1 MRQVNVSIVALI
13 LLGFTYSARGENIP
27 SGAVPEVDME
37 PWERYFKKA
46 VVNLFEEDE
55 EGNLNFVCTAT
66 AFERKG
72 KKYYFVSAA
81 HCVGDDDTDHEKIIT
96 RPSNWYIT
104 FRDSPE
110 KHFFPAKI
118 VVAGYQH
125 RLNDFLVLEAELEH
139 PVPTMP
145 LASGD
150 PHNGEIVSNMASPHN
165 LGKLLF
171 RGLVSIESVD
181 RTILVG
187 EDEVN
192 WKGTAVL
199 QINVGGGS
207 SGSAIVSHRQRGI
220 VAILI
225 GMNSSSL
232 AYAIPVSK
240 FKQFWAEFNAK
251 KYKWYRPE
259 DNSGKPGK
267 NKKSK
272 KTLQVDGRIDTA
284 DYRGD

>member
-1 MRQVNVSIVALI
+1 MRQVNAGIVALT
-13 LLGFTYSARGENIP
+13 LLGFAYSARGENLS
-27 SGAVPEVDME
+27 SGAVAEVDME
-37 PWERYFKKA
+37 PWEREFKKA
-46 VVNLFEEDE
+46 TVNLFEEDE

-66 AFERKG
+66 AFARTG

-81 HCVGDDDTDHEKIIT
+81 HCVGDDDTDHEKVVT

-104 FRDSPE
+104 FRDPGA

-118 VVAGYQH
+118 LVHGYQH
-125 RLNDFLVLEAELEH
+125 RLNDFVVLEVELEH
-139 PVPTMP
+139 LVPTMS
-145 LASGD
+145 LAAND
-150 PHNGEIVSNMASPHN
+150 PHNGEIVSNLASPHN

-171 RGLVSIESVD
+171 RGLVSMESVD

-207 SGSAIVSHRQRGI
+207 SGSAIVSQRQKGI

-225 GMNSSSL
+225 GMNSGSM

-240 FKQFWAEFNAK
+240 FKQFWAEFQAK

-259 DNSGKPGK
+259 ENQGKPGK
-267 NKKSK
+267 KKKHKKSQING
-272 KTLQVDGRIDTA
+272 QVDTA